1 MHALIPSRIKTRA
14 VAAVLVAGLGLGGI
28 AQAKPRQGKAATCTL
43 KTVDAAPTAIN
54 AEDFGVLKCSGPF
67 GAGVQHNTGKLSPTS
82 ATEGTL
88 AGTSMLFFDDGT
100 VRASFSI
107 SYTLDGANI
116 TYGGTAKVLGGTGAF
131 KGITGAAKLQGSS
144 SDGGTH
150 GSLTEKITY
159 SLRS

>member
-1 MHALIPSRIKTRA
+1 MHAVTPSRIKTAA
-14 VAAVLVAGLGLGGI
+14 VATVLVGALGLGVT
-28 AQAKPRQGKAATCTL
+28 AQAEPREAKRATCSL
-43 KTVDAAPTAIN
+43 KTIDAAPTAMN

-67 GAGVQHNTGKLSPTS
+67 GEGVQHNTGKLSPTS

-88 AGTSMLFFDDGT
+88 KGNSTLFFDEGT
-100 VRASFSI
+100 VRARFSI

-131 KGITGAAKLQGSS
+131 KGITGKAKLKGSS

-150 GSLTEKITY
+150 GSMTEKITY
-159 SLRS
+159 SLR